1 MSTDGFL
8 TRAEVDYLGEKL
20 GHIPDLEREMAIA
33 LTGGATPKPDGS
45 RHGKPGSRPPYPLH
59 IDAMLDE
66 LKAELVGAVRHV
78 MDSRGIDYDSG
89 DSLSGC
95 SKWLIRYRFALS
107 MMPDAGETFDG
118 LCRVIDKARRVMA
131 HEDRMEFT
139 QAQVDEANKRAMTA
153 TGIAT
158 LAKRIGERGHGLNR
172 QRVWRLVAAKKI
184 EPIAVLDQ
192 EWLTGPDG
200 KKVKPEARFLLGDVL
215 DAHEKYPKRKS
226 YGQRS

>member
-20 GHIPDLEREMAIA
+20 GHVCDLEREMAIA
-33 LTGGATPKPDGS
+33 LTGGATPKADGS

-78 MDSRGIDYDSG
+78 MDSRGIAYDAG

-118 LCRVIDKARRVMA
+118 LCKVIDKARRVMA

-139 QAQVDEANKRAMTA
+139 QAQVQEANKKRMTA
-153 TGIAT
+153 TEVAT
-158 LAKRIGERGHGLNR
+158 IAKRIGEPGHGLNR
-172 QRVWRLVAAKKI
+172 QRVWRLVAAGKL
-184 EPIAVLDQ
+184 EPIKVLEQ
-192 EWLTGPDG
+192 EWIVGPDG
-200 KKVKPEARFLLGDVL
+200 KRIEPEPRFELGDVL
-215 DAHEKYPKRKS
+215 EAHAKYPKRKS
-226 YGQRS
+226 YGRR